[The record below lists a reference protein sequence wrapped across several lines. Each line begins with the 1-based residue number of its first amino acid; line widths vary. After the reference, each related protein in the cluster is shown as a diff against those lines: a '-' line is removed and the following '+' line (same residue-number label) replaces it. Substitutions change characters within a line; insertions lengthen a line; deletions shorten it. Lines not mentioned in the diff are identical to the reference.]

1 MVALNVLYQL
11 TCNVWLTQ
19 LVYDCKALNI
29 HQFEICPLLITDVKS
44 EFKTAIA
51 QSSAAKVNLR
61 RHCFQESPETK
72 QILRLVFK
80 RKFLDVARIEPRNSI

>member
-1 MVALNVLYQL
+1 MALNVLNQL

-29 HQFEICPLLITDVKS
+29 RQFEICPLLITDVKS

-61 RHCFQESPETK
+61 SHSFQESPETK